1 MKNIL
6 RLISITVFSIACQQ
20 PTSITGSYG
29 QTDWDSNGV
38 INGSQLLQE
47 LHGKD
52 SLQTIVRGKITAACQ
67 AKGCWLNMDIV
78 GQDMLVKFKNYGF
91 FVPKNCANYT
101 AVVSGWAYID
111 TITVSQQKEIAKDSE
126 ASPAEIA
133 SVTEPKVELQFIA
146 DGVIIE

>member
-6 RLISITVFSIACQQ
+6 LLSIAIFNIACQK

-29 QTDWDSNGV
+29 QANLDSHG
-38 INGSQLLQE
+38 IIDGSQLLQE

-67 AKGCWLNMDIV
+67 AKGCWLSMDV
-78 GQDMLVKFKNYGF
+78 EGQDMYVKFKDYGF

-111 TITVSQQKEIAKDSE
+111 TLTVSQQKEIAKDSE
-126 ASPAEIA
+126 VSSTEIA
-133 SVTEPKVELQFIA
+133 SITEPKIELQFIA